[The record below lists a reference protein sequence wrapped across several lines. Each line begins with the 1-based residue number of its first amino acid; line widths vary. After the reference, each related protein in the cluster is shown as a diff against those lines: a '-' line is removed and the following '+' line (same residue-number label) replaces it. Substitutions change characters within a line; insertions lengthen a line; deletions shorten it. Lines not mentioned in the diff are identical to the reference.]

1 MCTSIAAS
9 PPVLHLGLTSF
20 PSPPSV
26 NQVYK
31 ELDQMSQS
39 GFGITPLCNSANTLL
54 DISNLLGNSP
64 QVTTVG
70 NLLKNQSQFQ
80 EFLERRYNITP
91 ELARE
96 LLQARLNVNAV
107 SEAAHTPYGMI
118 LTTIWNSL
126 AVFG

>member
-1 MCTSIAAS
+1 M
-9 PPVLHLGLTSF
+9 
-20 PSPPSV
+20 
-26 NQVYK
+26 
-31 ELDQMSQS
+31 DQMSQS

-54 DISNLLGNSP
+54 DISNLLGNSQ

-70 NLLKNQSQFQ
+70 NLLRNQSQFQ

-118 LTTIWNSL
+118 QLSGIH
-126 AVFG
+126 